1 MLRPSNHPGTISA
14 CLAIAFVPMTNMGMP
29 SALMVRN
36 IGVAIPLTVMSSQ
49 GEFDF
54 IGPHD
59 LIGPR
64 KQEEGRNKVNK
75 PKRNAKRGKERDSD
89 KAPGDG
95 DSTTHSSGGIHSAS
109 APSFSAKHRLW
120 DYYAHD
126 DGSIN
131 EWAPGWFVTHDWSE
145 SGKAI
150 LSLGVGD
157 TIVIDG
163 IPIEITSRGS
173 CLVDDD
179 YESVR
184 SNLGGQCVVLQ
195 TCAGDGVHNVLLT
208 GMGEGMGPY
217 EVPQTEARSE
227 ERVTYVND
235 YGEFATYE
243 EAEAAIEAH
252 MQEEQEME
260 EDEMSSTADWEEEPE
275 QAVSV
280 GEVPFEEAES
290 CSSQAVVS
298 SEEQETEESE

>member
-1 MLRPSNHPGTISA
+1 MSA
-14 CLAIAFVPMTNMGMP
+14 CFALMFVPAANMGMP
-29 SALMVRN
+29 SALQANSM
-36 IGVAIPLTVMSSQ
+36 IIPSSAMSFPNASDAM
-49 GEFDF
+49 GPYDF
-54 IGPHD
+54 IGPRRQKADRSQNEKEPKKAGKRKSDERIEVSKDEHD
-59 LIGPR
+59 ESFQG
-64 KQEEGRNKVNK
+64 VY
-75 PKRNAKRGKERDSD
+75 
-89 KAPGDG
+89 
-95 DSTTHSSGGIHSAS
+95 S

-145 SGKAI
+145 AGKTI

-217 EVPQTEARSE
+217 EVPQTEAKSE

-260 EDEMSSTADWEEEPE
+260 VEMSSTDDWEEEPE

-290 CSSQAVVS
+290 CPSQAVVS
-298 SEEQETEESE
+298 LEEQETEESE